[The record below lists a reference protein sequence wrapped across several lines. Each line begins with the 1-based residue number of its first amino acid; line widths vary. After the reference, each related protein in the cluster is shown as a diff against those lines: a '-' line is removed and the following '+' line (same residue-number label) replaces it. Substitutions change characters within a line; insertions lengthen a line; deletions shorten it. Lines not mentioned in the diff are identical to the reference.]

1 MSKARQLADLG
12 NQIDDGAITGS
23 NMVVNGA
30 MTVAQRGT
38 IASSVTGSAYHCCD
52 RFYTVANALGTWT
65 VSQASDG
72 PSGFSNSLKYECTT
86 ADASPAA
93 ADYFVLQTR
102 MEGQNLQQIA
112 KGTSDAKPI
121 VLSFW
126 VKSNVTGT
134 YALYLRDIDNNRG
147 VGANYTVS
155 SSGTWEYKT
164 VIIPAD
170 TTGTLDNNN
179 DLSFSLEWW
188 LGSGTDY
195 SSGTMPTTWGT
206 ENTVDRNAGSTVN
219 VGDTI
224 GNTWQ
229 ITGVCLNVGDSAI
242 AFPHDESYGETLA
255 KCQRYY
261 YQIGDGTGFG
271 SAESGSG
278 ANTYLW
284 AYPFRHPLPMRAAP
298 SLTLI
303 SGGSTYFVGGI
314 GVTIGTPTGDLGTVN
329 TSSMN
334 IATSNKTNVAVHR
347 LGLNGFSFTRG
358 MGYGGTSGFIH
369 CDAEL

>member
-1 MSKARQLADLG
+1 MSKARNLADLG
-12 NQIDDGAITGS
+12 NAYSDGALS
-23 NMVVNGA
+23 NRNLIINGA
-30 MTVAQRGT
+30 MQVAQRGT
-38 IASSVTGSAYHCCD
+38 SVSSVTGTAYYCCD

-121 VLSFW
+121 ALSFW

-229 ITGVCLNVGDSAI
+229 ITGVQLEIGDTSTP
-242 AFPHDESYGETLA
+242 FEHRSYGQELA
-255 KCQRYY
+255 LCQRYFY
-261 YQIGDGTGFG
+261 KSYPSGVAIGSVTNDG
-271 SAESGSG
+271 AINNRSGSPDNSLFNFCLPVELRASGTATAYNPVTG
-278 ANTYLW
+278 ASGSLHNHNDNTNSTAL
-284 AYPFRHPLPMRAAP
+284 R
-298 SLTLI
+298 LT
-303 SGGSTYFVGGI
+303 SGTKNFA
-314 GVTIGTPTGDLGTVN
+314 L
-329 TSSMN
+329 
-334 IATSNKTNVAVHR
+334 
-347 LGLNGFSFTRG
+347 
-358 MGYGGTSGFIH
+358 YGGGVADENDWLSVH
-369 CDAEL
+369 LVVDAEL

>member
-1 MSKARQLADLG
+1 MSKARELANLG
-12 NQIDDGAITGS
+12 NAYDDGALS
-23 NMVVNGA
+23 NRNMVVNGD
-30 MTVAQRGT
+30 MKISQRGT
-38 IASSVTGSAYHCCD
+38 SVSSVTGSAYHCCD

-121 VLSFW
+121 ALSFW

-170 TTGTLDNNN
+170 TTGTLDNDN

-229 ITGVCLNVGDSAI
+229 ITGVQLEIGDSSTP
-242 AFPHDESYGETLA
+242 FEHRSYADQLQA
-255 KCQRYY
+255 CQRYY
-261 YQIGDGTGFG
+261 QRWSSDGAQPYFSTGRNH
-271 SAESGSG
+271 SGTVSIFTV
-278 ANTYLW
+278 NYRTE
-284 AYPFRHPLPMRAAP
+284 MRGRP
-298 SLTLI
+298 SLSI
-303 SGGSTYFVGGI
+303 SAAADIKVYDGYDRTCT
-314 GVTIGTPTGDLGTVN
+314 GVT
-329 TSSMN
+329 
-334 IATSNKTNVAVHR
+334 
-347 LGLNGFSFTRG
+347 LNGNALNTCGFNVNGLSSGVGNNYAAMAYFIS
-358 MGYGGTSGFIH
+358 TSGYFAL
-369 CDAEL
+369 DAEL